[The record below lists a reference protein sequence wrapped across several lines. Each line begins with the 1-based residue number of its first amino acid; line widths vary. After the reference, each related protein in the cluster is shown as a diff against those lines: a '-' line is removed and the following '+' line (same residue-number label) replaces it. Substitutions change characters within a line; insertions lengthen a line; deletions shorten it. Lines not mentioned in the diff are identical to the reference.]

1 MKIANSTVDLFS
13 QSAAITQR
21 ESKESLRMWIGDR
34 RPDFEGRNSSSPP
47 GRAIADSVHLSQ
59 AVCQA
64 QPCKQVASAEADL
77 TPEDETKLGILIR
90 MVEIMT
96 GKKIK
101 LVSPKELS
109 KEMSA
114 AQEQAQKTST
124 ALSKLQPPGDV
135 AAAPQRAGFGVEYDA
150 YERHYEAEKM
160 TFSAAGVIQTQD
172 GRQIEFSVDLS
183 MSREF
188 LREQSVSVRRGDAVL
203 KDPLTLN
210 FNGAAAELTTTR
222 FSFDI
227 DSDGK
232 QDQIAFVGPNSG
244 FLALDRNSDGVI
256 NDGGELF
263 GPSTGQGFAEL
274 AAYDE
279 DGNQWIDENDSI
291 YQNLRIWSKNA
302 EGQDQLV
309 SLGQRGV
316 GAIYLGH
323 VTSPFSI
330 KDSENQ
336 LLGQVRSSG
345 IFLQENGVAG
355 TVQQIDLSV

>member
-1 MKIANSTVDLFS
+1 MKIANSTVDLVS

-34 RPDFEGRNSSSPP
+34 RPDFEGRNSSPPP
-47 GRAIADSVHLSQ
+47 GRAIADAVHLSQ
-59 AVCQA
+59 VACQA

-77 TPEDETKLGILIR
+77 APEDETKLGILIR
-90 MVEIMT
+90 MVEMMT

-109 KEMSA
+109 REMNA
-114 AQEQAQKTST
+114 AQEQAQKTSAT
-124 ALSKLQPPGDV
+124 LSKLQPPGDA
-135 AAAPQRAGFGVEYDA
+135 AAAPQRVGFGVEYDA

-188 LREQSVSVRRGDAVL
+188 MREQSVSVRLGDAVL

-232 QDQIAFVGPNSG
+232 PDQIAFVGPNSG
-244 FLALDRNSDGVI
+244 FLALDRNNDGVI

-263 GPSTGQGFAEL
+263 GASTGQGFAEL